1 MYVPM
6 FQELNYIILTIF
18 FMVTSRVHL
27 LHGVDIARGAH
38 NVFFI
43 ISNDYFAHN
52 RLLWCVAFVGANDEV
67 VTKDHKTIET
77 HGIDKKFLF

>member
-1 MYVPM
+1 M
-6 FQELNYIILTIF
+6 FF
-18 FMVTSRVHL
+18 L
-27 LHGVDIARGAH
+27 LS
-38 NVFFI
+38 
-43 ISNDYFAHN
+43 SNDYFAHN